1 MYIICGQPARGREG
15 GSRRGCDGRQAA
27 TTERTEG
34 ETSVDDGGNK
44 MYRFVGVYISKGT
57 CGVTDE
63 NRKAKAGVGAII
75 REKEAG
81 RPG

>member
-1 MYIICGQPARGREG
+1 M
-15 GSRRGCDGRQAA
+15 
-27 TTERTEG
+27 
-34 ETSVDDGGNK
+34 DDGGNK